1 MRWWVASL
9 GAVLGLNK
17 EEDLLANQMEE
28 VLNHVRSRGFQE
40 SDRRA
45 RLLQQDA
52 VARLRRQLL
61 EASLASPRPQAS
73 DRPRFACPPPGAG
86 IPEMGYGTD
95 IEEFHYQRHQ
105 MWAEEQD
112 LCRRSFGLWTYGG
125 KSSCAIRAE
134 VIGSMA
140 ALVPGD
146 LVLDVGSACG
156 HMARWFYDWY
166 GAKTLGV
173 DFQPAATA
181 FAEKYVTPFA
191 PAQFCW
197 LDVSSQLGDW
207 LPNRSVKLATAIS
220 AARLYWTYHG
230 IIGDLSDLPMKNV
243 DLKSTSLFLENL
255 CHRTKNLCR
264 VTREMFRATAV
275 GGHTWVAHNG
285 VYQGKWDPK
294 RVWGS
299 QYWKC
304 CFHGELRRKEA
315 VLIEVPEDEIFQSG
329 AEWESWFELVISCV
343 GSWRIHPWCLHS

>member
-61 EASLASPRPQAS
+61 EASLASPRPKPS

-146 LVLDVGSACG
+146 LVLDVSSACG

-220 AARLYWTYHG
+220 VLEYLRSDSNRWQSGAEPCPNCG
-230 IIGDLSDLPMKNV
+230 IQNVSRTPCHLLPDTQK
-243 DLKSTSLFLENL
+243 TQ
-255 CHRTKNLCR
+255 CR

-329 AEWESWFELVISCV
+329 AEWDKTYSVILK
-343 GSWRIHPWCLHS
+343 RLA